1 MTVDDKLVRHCNW
14 VRFLR
19 ATDFRQRAN
28 IETRRVR
35 GRIVFE
41 APATELHHSEGRVHT
56 VVHGGRAG
64 ADTALARAGVVLP
77 PCWAMPRAAR
87 AALRIA

>member
-41 APATELHHSEGRVHT
+41 VTRDVEVNEELLCYFPATHPDPEPTKRTARKPKT
-56 VVHGGRAG
+56 V
-64 ADTALARAGVVLP
+64 
-77 PCWAMPRAAR
+77 
-87 AALRIA
+87 RILIQI